1 MLLIFFSI
9 GLKLRS
15 PHIIGTVKLLQCGV
29 QSSLRGPRT
38 LVSSPSHQSITNKWV
53 LNRGTELRSSSK
65 RRDGGRSSRVFV
77 DYYED
82 QSSRKGVRDSSPMYD
97 DKQSSRRSRH
107 RSRSMTR
114 EEDASDDERN
124 FKRRWG
130 RRSSAAVDTR
140 HWVKNGDLKDQVP
153 HSWSSV
159 TKHQCSHI
167 DFLHFYMP
175 QMPKQRKV
183 SQKTEGNFRFPSEM

>member
-38 LVSSPSHQSITNKWV
+38 LVSSPSHQSITSKWV

-77 DYYED
+77 DNYED

-140 HWVKNGDLKDQVP
+140 RWVKNGDLKDEVP

-167 DFLHFYMP
+167 DFLHFLYAP
-175 QMPKQRKV
+175 NAKAEE
-183 SQKTEGNFRFPSEM
+183 SFTENRGKLPVP

>member
-1 MLLIFFSI
+1 MSGAHGLELKINLKILVTISSPLSILYPLLALLSMMQQSMLLIFFSI

-15 PHIIGTVKLLQCGV
+15 PHIIGTVKLLPCGV

-38 LVSSPSHQSITNKWV
+38 LVSSPSHQSITSKWV

-140 HWVKNGDLKDQVP
+140 
-153 HSWSSV
+153 
-159 TKHQCSHI
+159 
-167 DFLHFYMP
+167 
-175 QMPKQRKV
+175 R
-183 SQKTEGNFRFPSEM
+183 